1 MSEPR
6 FVHLRVHSD
15 YSMIDGLAKTAPLVK
30 KAAALGMPALA
41 ITDFTNLCGLV
52 KFYGAGH
59 GAGIKPIVGA
69 DFNVQCD
76 LLGDELTH
84 LTVLAANN
92 TGYQNL
98 TLLISKAYQ
107 RGYGAAGPIIDRDWL
122 IELNEGLILLSGGRM
137 GDVGRSLL
145 RGNSALVDECV
156 AFYEEHFPDRYFLEL
171 IRTGRP
177 DEESYLHAAVELAE
191 ARGLPVVATND
202 VRFIDSSDF
211 DAHEIRV
218 AIHDGFTLDD
228 PKRPRNYS
236 PQQYMRSEEEM
247 CELFAD
253 IPEALANTVEIAK
266 RCNVTVRLGEYFLPQ
281 FPTGDMSLSL
291 IHILR
296 SYYLDRGYARFNID
310 STQVSLTPDK
320 KGIYVTVNITEGDQ
334 YKLSGVEVSGN
345 LAGHSAEIEQ
355 LTKIEPG
362 ELYNGT
368 KVTKMEDDIKKLL
381 GRYGYAYPRVQSMPE
396 INDAD
401 KTVKLRVNVDAG
413 NRFYV
418 RKIRFEGND
427 TSKDAVLRREM
438 RQMEGAWLGSDLVDQ
453 GKERLNRL
461 GFFETVDTDTQ
472 RVPGSPDQVDVVYKV
487 KERNTGSFNFGIG
500 YGTESGVSFQAGV
513 QQDNWLGTGYAVGI
527 NGTKNDY
534 QTYAELSVTNPYFT
548 VDGVSLGGRLF
559 YNDFQA
565 DDADLSDYTNKS
577 YGTDVT
583 LGFPINE
590 YNSLRA
596 GLGYVHNSLSNMQ
609 PQVAMWR
616 YLYSMGEH
624 PSTSDQDNSFKTD
637 DFTFN
642 YGWTYNKLDRG
653 YFPTDGSRVNL
664 TGKVTIPGSD
674 NEYYKVTLDTATYVP
689 IDDDHKWVVLGRT
702 RWGYGDGLGGKEMPF
717 YENFYAGGSSTVR
730 GFQSNTIGPKAVYFP
745 HQASNYDP
753 DYDYECATQ
762 DGAKD
767 LCKSDDAVGGNAMAV
782 ASLEFITP
790 TPFISDKYANSV
802 RTSFFWDMGTVW
814 DTNWDSSQYSGYPD
828 YSDPSN
834 IRMSAGI
841 ALQWM
846 SPLGPLVFSYAQ
858 PFKKYDGDK
867 AEQFQFNIGKTW

>member
-1 MSEPR
+1 MAMKKLLIALLLFSSATVYGAEG
-6 FVHLRVHSD
+6 FVVKDIHFEGLQRVAV
-15 YSMIDGLAKTAPLVK
+15 G
-30 KAAALGMPALA
+30 AALLSMPVRTGDTVNDEDISNTIRALFA
-41 ITDFTNLCGLV
+41 TGNFEDVRVLRDGNTLLVQVKERPTIASITFSGNKSVKDDMLKQNLEASGVRVGESLDRTTLSDIEKGLEDFYYSVGKYSASVKAVVTPLPRNRVDLKLV
-52 KFYGAGH
+52 FQEGVSAK
-59 GAGIKPIVGA
+59 IQQINIVGNHA
-69 DFNVQCD
+69 FST
-76 LLGDELTH
+76 EE
-84 LTVLAANN
+84 
-92 TGYQNL
+92 
-98 TLLISKAYQ
+98 LISHFQLRDEVPWWNVVGDRKYQ
-107 RGYGAAGPIIDRDWL
+107 KQKLAGD
-122 IELNEGLILLSGGRM
+122 
-137 GDVGRSLL
+137 
-145 RGNSALVDECV
+145 
-156 AFYEEHFPDRYFLEL
+156 LE
-171 IRTGRP
+171 T
-177 DEESYLHAAVELAE
+177 
-191 ARGLPVVATND
+191 
-202 VRFIDSSDF
+202 
-211 DAHEIRV
+211 
-218 AIHDGFTLDD
+218 
-228 PKRPRNYS
+228 
-236 PQQYMRSEEEM
+236 
-247 CELFAD
+247 
-253 IPEALANTVEIAK
+253 
-266 RCNVTVRLGEYFLPQ
+266 
-281 FPTGDMSLSL
+281 
-291 IHILR
+291 LR

-320 KGIYVTVNITEGDQ
+320 KGIYITVNITEGDQ
-334 YKLSGVEVSGN
+334 YKLSGVQVSGN
-345 LAGHSAEIEQ
+345 LAGHSAEIEN

-381 GRYGYAYPRVQSMPE
+381 GRYGYAYPRVQSQPE

-427 TSKDAVLRREM
+427 TSKDSVLRREM

-513 QQDNWLGTGYAVGI
+513 QQDNWLGTGYSVGI

-534 QTYAELSVTNPYFT
+534 QTYSELSVTNPYFT
-548 VDGVSLGGRLF
+548 VDGVSLGGRIF

-590 YNSLRA
+590 YNTLRA
-596 GLGYVHNSLSNMQ
+596 GLGYVHNKLSNMQ
-609 PQVAMWR
+609 PQIAMDR
-616 YLYSMGEH
+616 YLESMGQ
-624 PSTSDQDNSFKTD
+624 SADTSSFAAD

-674 NEYYKVTLDTATYVP
+674 NEYYKVSLDTATYVP
-689 IDDDHKWVVLGRT
+689 IDNDHKWVVLGRT

-730 GFQSNTIGPKAVYFP
+730 GFQSNTIGPKAVYKNGA
-745 HQASNYDP
+745 HTSWDDND
-753 DYDYECATQ
+753 DYEDCTQ
-762 DGAKD
+762 ESG
-767 LCKSDDAVGGNAMAV
+767 CKSDDAVGGNAMAV

-790 TPFISDKYANSV
+790 TPFISEKYANSV

-814 DTNWDSSQYSGYPD
+814 DTNWDPSSAPSDVPD
-828 YSDPSN
+828 YSDPGN

>member
-1 MSEPR
+1 MAMKKLLIASLLFSSATVYGAEG
-6 FVHLRVHSD
+6 FVVKDIHFEGLQRVAV
-15 YSMIDGLAKTAPLVK
+15 G
-30 KAAALGMPALA
+30 AALLSMPVRTGDTVNDEDISNTIRALFA
-41 ITDFTNLCGLV
+41 TGNFEDVRVLRDGNTLLVQVKERPTIASITFSGNKSVKDDMLKQNLEASGVRVGESLDRTTLSDIEKGLEDFYYSVGKYSASVKAVVTPLPRNRVDLKLV
-52 KFYGAGH
+52 FQEGVSAK
-59 GAGIKPIVGA
+59 IQQINIVGNHA
-69 DFNVQCD
+69 FST
-76 LLGDELTH
+76 EE
-84 LTVLAANN
+84 
-92 TGYQNL
+92 
-98 TLLISKAYQ
+98 LISHFQLRDEVPWWNVVGDRKYQ
-107 RGYGAAGPIIDRDWL
+107 KQKLAGD
-122 IELNEGLILLSGGRM
+122 
-137 GDVGRSLL
+137 
-145 RGNSALVDECV
+145 
-156 AFYEEHFPDRYFLEL
+156 LE
-171 IRTGRP
+171 T
-177 DEESYLHAAVELAE
+177 
-191 ARGLPVVATND
+191 
-202 VRFIDSSDF
+202 
-211 DAHEIRV
+211 
-218 AIHDGFTLDD
+218 
-228 PKRPRNYS
+228 
-236 PQQYMRSEEEM
+236 
-247 CELFAD
+247 
-253 IPEALANTVEIAK
+253 
-266 RCNVTVRLGEYFLPQ
+266 
-281 FPTGDMSLSL
+281 
-291 IHILR
+291 LR

-320 KGIYVTVNITEGDQ
+320 KGIYITVNITEGDQ
-334 YKLSGVEVSGN
+334 YKLSGVQVSGN
-345 LAGHSAEIEQ
+345 LAGHSAEIEK

-381 GRYGYAYPRVQSMPE
+381 GRYGYAYPRVQSQPE

-427 TSKDAVLRREM
+427 TSKDSVLRREM

-513 QQDNWLGTGYAVGI
+513 QQDNWLGTGYSVGI

-534 QTYAELSVTNPYFT
+534 QTYSELSVTNPYFT
-548 VDGVSLGGRLF
+548 VDGVSLGGRIF
-559 YNDFQA
+559 YNDFEA

-590 YNSLRA
+590 YNTLRA
-596 GLGYVHNSLSNMQ
+596 GLGYVHNKLSNMQ
-609 PQVAMWR
+609 PQIAMDR
-616 YLYSMGEH
+616 YLESMGD
-624 PSTSDQDNSFKTD
+624 PDASDFAAD

-674 NEYYKVTLDTATYVP
+674 NEYYKVSLDTATYVP
-689 IDDDHKWVVLGRT
+689 IDNDHKWVVLGRT

-730 GFQSNTIGPKAVYFP
+730 GFQSNTIGPKAVYKNG
-745 HQASNYDP
+745 ARTSGGDND
-753 DYDYECATQ
+753 DYEDCTQ
-762 DGAKD
+762 ESS
-767 LCKSDDAVGGNAMAV
+767 CKSDDAVGGNAMAV

-790 TPFISDKYANSV
+790 TPFISEKYANSV

-814 DTNWDSSQYSGYPD
+814 DTNWDPSSAPSDVPD
-828 YSDPSN
+828 YSDPGN

>member
-1 MSEPR
+1 MAMKKLLIASLLFSSATVYGAEG
-6 FVHLRVHSD
+6 FVVKDIHFEGLQRVAV
-15 YSMIDGLAKTAPLVK
+15 G
-30 KAAALGMPALA
+30 AALLSMPVRTGDTVNDEDISNTIRALFA
-41 ITDFTNLCGLV
+41 TGNFEDVRVLRDGDTLLVQVKERPTIASITFSGNKSVKDDMLKQNLEASGVRVGESLDRTTLADIEKGLEDFYYSVGKYSASVKAVVTPLPRNRVDLKLV
-52 KFYGAGH
+52 FQEGVSAK
-59 GAGIKPIVGA
+59 IQQINIVGNHA
-69 DFNVQCD
+69 FTT
-76 LLGDELTH
+76 DELISH
-84 LTVLAANN
+84 FQLRDEVPWWNVVGDRKYQKQKLA
-92 TGYQNL
+92 
-98 TLLISKAYQ
+98 
-107 RGYGAAGPIIDRDWL
+107 
-122 IELNEGLILLSGGRM
+122 
-137 GDVGRSLL
+137 GD
-145 RGNSALVDECV
+145 
-156 AFYEEHFPDRYFLEL
+156 LE
-171 IRTGRP
+171 T
-177 DEESYLHAAVELAE
+177 
-191 ARGLPVVATND
+191 
-202 VRFIDSSDF
+202 
-211 DAHEIRV
+211 
-218 AIHDGFTLDD
+218 
-228 PKRPRNYS
+228 
-236 PQQYMRSEEEM
+236 
-247 CELFAD
+247 
-253 IPEALANTVEIAK
+253 
-266 RCNVTVRLGEYFLPQ
+266 
-281 FPTGDMSLSL
+281 
-291 IHILR
+291 LR

-320 KGIYVTVNITEGDQ
+320 KGIYITVNITEGEQ
-334 YKLSGVEVSGN
+334 YKLSGVQVSGN
-345 LAGHSAEIEQ
+345 LAGHSAEIET

-381 GRYGYAYPRVQSMPE
+381 GRYGYAYPRVQSQPE

-427 TSKDAVLRREM
+427 TSKDSVLRREM

-461 GFFETVDTDTQ
+461 GYFETVDTDTQ
-472 RVPGSPDQVDVVYKV
+472 RVPGRPDQVDVVYKV
-487 KERNTGSFNFGIG
+487 KERNTGSFNFGVG

-513 QQDNWLGTGYAVGI
+513 QQDNWLGTGYSVGI

-534 QTYAELSVTNPYFT
+534 QTYTELSVTNPYFT
-548 VDGVSLGGRLF
+548 VDGVSLGGRVF
-559 YNDFQA
+559 YNDFEA

-583 LGFPINE
+583 LGFPVNE
-590 YNSLRA
+590 YNTLRA
-596 GLGYVHNSLSNMQ
+596 GLGYVHNKLSNMQ
-609 PQVAMWR
+609 PQVAMDR
-616 YLYSMGEH
+616 YLESMGE
-624 PSTSDQDNSFKTD
+624 TNTNSFAAD

-653 YFPTDGSRVNL
+653 YFPTEGTRVNL
-664 TGKVTIPGSD
+664 NGKVTIPGSD
-674 NEYYKVTLDTATYVP
+674 NEYYKATLDTATYVP

-702 RWGYGDGLGGKEMPF
+702 KVGYGDGIGSKELPF

-730 GFQSNTIGPKAVYFP
+730 GFQSNTIGPKAVYKP
-745 HQASNYDP
+745 GAYAGDTDS
-753 DYDYECATQ
+753 YEECTNK
-762 DGAKD
+762 DGSY
-767 LCKSDDAVGGNAMAV
+767 CKSDDAVGGNAMAV

-814 DTNWDSSQYSGYPD
+814 DTNWQDSDQTRAIGVPD
-828 YSDPSN
+828 YGDPSN

>member
-1 MSEPR
+1 MAMKKLLIASLLFSSATVYGAEG
-6 FVHLRVHSD
+6 FVVKDIHFEGLQRVAV
-15 YSMIDGLAKTAPLVK
+15 G
-30 KAAALGMPALA
+30 AALLSMPVRTGDTVNDEDISNTIRALFA
-41 ITDFTNLCGLV
+41 TGNFEDVRVLRDGNTLLVQVKERPTIASITFSGNKSVKDDMLKQNLEASGVRVGESLDRTTLSDIEKGLEDFYYSVGKYSASVKAVVTPLPRNRVDLKLV
-52 KFYGAGH
+52 FQEGVSAK
-59 GAGIKPIVGA
+59 IQQINIVGNHA
-69 DFNVQCD
+69 FST
-76 LLGDELTH
+76 EE
-84 LTVLAANN
+84 
-92 TGYQNL
+92 
-98 TLLISKAYQ
+98 LISHFQLRDEVPWWNVVGDRKYQ
-107 RGYGAAGPIIDRDWL
+107 KQKLAGD
-122 IELNEGLILLSGGRM
+122 
-137 GDVGRSLL
+137 
-145 RGNSALVDECV
+145 
-156 AFYEEHFPDRYFLEL
+156 LE
-171 IRTGRP
+171 T
-177 DEESYLHAAVELAE
+177 
-191 ARGLPVVATND
+191 
-202 VRFIDSSDF
+202 
-211 DAHEIRV
+211 
-218 AIHDGFTLDD
+218 
-228 PKRPRNYS
+228 
-236 PQQYMRSEEEM
+236 
-247 CELFAD
+247 
-253 IPEALANTVEIAK
+253 
-266 RCNVTVRLGEYFLPQ
+266 
-281 FPTGDMSLSL
+281 
-291 IHILR
+291 LR

-320 KGIYVTVNITEGDQ
+320 KGICITVNITEGDQ
-334 YKLSGVEVSGN
+334 YKLSGVQVSGN
-345 LAGHSAEIEQ
+345 LAGHSAEIEN

-381 GRYGYAYPRVQSMPE
+381 GRYGYAYPRVQSQPE

-427 TSKDAVLRREM
+427 TSKDSVLRREM

-513 QQDNWLGTGYAVGI
+513 QQDNWLGTGYSVGI

-534 QTYAELSVTNPYFT
+534 QTYSELSVTNPYFT
-548 VDGVSLGGRLF
+548 VDGVSLGGRIF

-590 YNSLRA
+590 YNTLRA
-596 GLGYVHNSLSNMQ
+596 GLGYVHNKLSNMQ
-609 PQVAMWR
+609 PQIAMDR
-616 YLYSMGEH
+616 YLESMGQ
-624 PSTSDQDNSFKTD
+624 SADTSSFAAD

-674 NEYYKVTLDTATYVP
+674 NEYYKVSLDTATYVP
-689 IDDDHKWVVLGRT
+689 IDNDHKWVVLGRT

-730 GFQSNTIGPKAVYFP
+730 GFQSNTIGPKAVYKNGA
-745 HQASNYDP
+745 HTSWDDND
-753 DYDYECATQ
+753 DYEDCTQ
-762 DGAKD
+762 ESG
-767 LCKSDDAVGGNAMAV
+767 CKSDDAVGGNAMAV

-790 TPFISDKYANSV
+790 TPFISEKYANSV

-814 DTNWDSSQYSGYPD
+814 DTNWDPSSAPSDVPD
-828 YSDPSN
+828 YSDPGN

>member
-1 MSEPR
+1 MAMKKLLIASLLFSSATVYGAEG
-6 FVHLRVHSD
+6 FVVKDIHFEGLQRVAV
-15 YSMIDGLAKTAPLVK
+15 G
-30 KAAALGMPALA
+30 AALLSMPVRTGDTVNDEDISNTIRALFA
-41 ITDFTNLCGLV
+41 TGNFEDVRVLRDGNTLLVQVKERPTIASITFSGNKSVKDDMLKQNLEASGVRVGESLDRTTLSDIEKGLEDFYYSVGKYSASVKAVVTPLPRNRVDLKLV
-52 KFYGAGH
+52 FQEGVSAK
-59 GAGIKPIVGA
+59 IQQINIVGNHA
-69 DFNVQCD
+69 FST
-76 LLGDELTH
+76 EE
-84 LTVLAANN
+84 
-92 TGYQNL
+92 
-98 TLLISKAYQ
+98 LISHFQLRDEVPWWNVVGDRKYQ
-107 RGYGAAGPIIDRDWL
+107 KQKLAGD
-122 IELNEGLILLSGGRM
+122 
-137 GDVGRSLL
+137 
-145 RGNSALVDECV
+145 
-156 AFYEEHFPDRYFLEL
+156 LE
-171 IRTGRP
+171 T
-177 DEESYLHAAVELAE
+177 
-191 ARGLPVVATND
+191 
-202 VRFIDSSDF
+202 
-211 DAHEIRV
+211 
-218 AIHDGFTLDD
+218 
-228 PKRPRNYS
+228 
-236 PQQYMRSEEEM
+236 
-247 CELFAD
+247 
-253 IPEALANTVEIAK
+253 
-266 RCNVTVRLGEYFLPQ
+266 
-281 FPTGDMSLSL
+281 
-291 IHILR
+291 LR

-320 KGIYVTVNITEGDQ
+320 KGIYITVNITEGDQ
-334 YKLSGVEVSGN
+334 YKLSGVQVSGN
-345 LAGHSAEIEQ
+345 LAGHSAEIES

-381 GRYGYAYPRVQSMPE
+381 GRYGYAYPRVQSQPE

-427 TSKDAVLRREM
+427 TSKDSVLRREM

-461 GFFETVDTDTQ
+461 GYFETVDTDTQ
-472 RVPGSPDQVDVVYKV
+472 RVPGRPDQVDVVYKV

-513 QQDNWLGTGYAVGI
+513 QQDNWLGTGYSVGI

-534 QTYAELSVTNPYFT
+534 QTYSELSVTNPYFT
-548 VDGVSLGGRLF
+548 VDGVSLGGRIF
-559 YNDFQA
+559 YNDFEA

-590 YNSLRA
+590 YNTLRA
-596 GLGYVHNSLSNMQ
+596 GLGYVHNKLSNMQ
-609 PQVAMWR
+609 PQIAMDR
-616 YLYSMGEH
+616 YLESMGD
-624 PSTSDQDNSFKTD
+624 PDASDFAAD

-674 NEYYKVTLDTATYVP
+674 NEYYKVSLDTATYVP
-689 IDDDHKWVVLGRT
+689 IDNDHKWVVLGRT

-717 YENFYAGGSSTVR
+717 YENFYAGGSSTMR
-730 GFQSNTIGPKAVYFP
+730 GFQSNTIGPKAVYKNGA
-745 HQASNYDP
+745 HTSWDDND
-753 DYDYECATQ
+753 DYEDCTQ
-762 DGAKD
+762 ESG
-767 LCKSDDAVGGNAMAV
+767 CKSDDAVGGNAMAV

-790 TPFISDKYANSV
+790 TPFISEKYANSV

-814 DTNWDSSQYSGYPD
+814 DTNWDPSSAPSDVPD
-828 YSDPSN
+828 YSDPGN

>member
-1 MSEPR
+1 MAMKKLLIASLLFSSATVYGAEG
-6 FVHLRVHSD
+6 FVVKDIHFEGLQRVAV
-15 YSMIDGLAKTAPLVK
+15 G
-30 KAAALGMPALA
+30 AALLSMPVRTGDTVNDEDISNTIRALFA
-41 ITDFTNLCGLV
+41 TGNFEDVRVLRDGNTLLVQVKERPTIASITFSGNKSVKDDMLKQNLEASGVRVGESLDRTTLSDIEKGLEDFYYSVGKYSASVKAVVTPLPRNRVDLKLV
-52 KFYGAGH
+52 FQEGVSAK
-59 GAGIKPIVGA
+59 IQQINIVGNHA
-69 DFNVQCD
+69 FST
-76 LLGDELTH
+76 EE
-84 LTVLAANN
+84 
-92 TGYQNL
+92 
-98 TLLISKAYQ
+98 LISHFQLRDEVPWWNVVGDRKYQ
-107 RGYGAAGPIIDRDWL
+107 KQKLAGD
-122 IELNEGLILLSGGRM
+122 
-137 GDVGRSLL
+137 
-145 RGNSALVDECV
+145 
-156 AFYEEHFPDRYFLEL
+156 LE
-171 IRTGRP
+171 T
-177 DEESYLHAAVELAE
+177 
-191 ARGLPVVATND
+191 
-202 VRFIDSSDF
+202 
-211 DAHEIRV
+211 
-218 AIHDGFTLDD
+218 
-228 PKRPRNYS
+228 
-236 PQQYMRSEEEM
+236 
-247 CELFAD
+247 
-253 IPEALANTVEIAK
+253 
-266 RCNVTVRLGEYFLPQ
+266 
-281 FPTGDMSLSL
+281 
-291 IHILR
+291 LR

-320 KGIYVTVNITEGDQ
+320 KGIYITVNITEGDQ
-334 YKLSGVEVSGN
+334 YKLSGVQVSGN
-345 LAGHSAEIEQ
+345 LAGHSAEIEK
-355 LTKIEPG
+355 LTKIEPC

-381 GRYGYAYPRVQSMPE
+381 GRYGYAYPRVQSQPE

-427 TSKDAVLRREM
+427 TSKDSVLRREM

-513 QQDNWLGTGYAVGI
+513 QQDNWLGTGYSVGI

-534 QTYAELSVTNPYFT
+534 QTYSELSVTNPYFT
-548 VDGVSLGGRLF
+548 VDGVSLGGRIF

-590 YNSLRA
+590 YNTLRA
-596 GLGYVHNSLSNMQ
+596 GLGYVHNKLSNMQ
-609 PQVAMWR
+609 PQIAMDR
-616 YLYSMGEH
+616 YLESMGQ
-624 PSTSDQDNSFKTD
+624 SADTSSFAAD

-674 NEYYKVTLDTATYVP
+674 NEYYKVSLDTATYVP
-689 IDDDHKWVVLGRT
+689 IDNDHKWVVLGRT

-730 GFQSNTIGPKAVYFP
+730 GFQSNTIGPKAVYGYGA
-745 HQASNYDP
+745 HTDP
-753 DYDYECATQ
+753 NDNNDDYEACTQ
-762 DGAKD
+762 SSG
-767 LCKSDDAVGGNAMAV
+767 CKSDDAVGGNAMAV

-790 TPFISDKYANSV
+790 TPFISEKYANSV

-814 DTNWDSSQYSGYPD
+814 DTNWDPSSAPSDVPD
-828 YSDPSN
+828 YSDPGN

>member
-1 MSEPR
+1 MAMKKLLIASLLFSSATVYGAEG
-6 FVHLRVHSD
+6 FVVKDIHFEGLQRVAV
-15 YSMIDGLAKTAPLVK
+15 G
-30 KAAALGMPALA
+30 AALLSMPVRTGDTVNDEDISNTIRALFA
-41 ITDFTNLCGLV
+41 TGNFEDVRVLRDGNTLLVQVKERPTIASITFSGNKSVKDDMLKQNLEASGVRVGESLDRTTLSDIEKGLEDFYYSVGKYSASVKAVVTPLPRNRVDLKLV
-52 KFYGAGH
+52 FQEGVSAK
-59 GAGIKPIVGA
+59 IQQINIVGNHA
-69 DFNVQCD
+69 FST
-76 LLGDELTH
+76 EE
-84 LTVLAANN
+84 
-92 TGYQNL
+92 
-98 TLLISKAYQ
+98 LISHFQLRDEVPWWNVVGDRKYQ
-107 RGYGAAGPIIDRDWL
+107 KQKLAGD
-122 IELNEGLILLSGGRM
+122 
-137 GDVGRSLL
+137 
-145 RGNSALVDECV
+145 
-156 AFYEEHFPDRYFLEL
+156 LE
-171 IRTGRP
+171 T
-177 DEESYLHAAVELAE
+177 
-191 ARGLPVVATND
+191 
-202 VRFIDSSDF
+202 
-211 DAHEIRV
+211 
-218 AIHDGFTLDD
+218 
-228 PKRPRNYS
+228 
-236 PQQYMRSEEEM
+236 
-247 CELFAD
+247 
-253 IPEALANTVEIAK
+253 
-266 RCNVTVRLGEYFLPQ
+266 
-281 FPTGDMSLSL
+281 
-291 IHILR
+291 LR

-320 KGIYVTVNITEGDQ
+320 KGIYITVNITEGDQ
-334 YKLSGVEVSGN
+334 YKLSGVQVSGN
-345 LAGHSAEIEQ
+345 LAGHSAEIES

-381 GRYGYAYPRVQSMPE
+381 GRYGYAYPRVQSQPE

-427 TSKDAVLRREM
+427 TSKDSVLRREM

-461 GFFETVDTDTQ
+461 GYFETVDTDTQ
-472 RVPGSPDQVDVVYKV
+472 RVPGRPDQVDVVYKV
-487 KERNTGSFNFGIG
+487 IERNTGSFNFGIG

-513 QQDNWLGTGYAVGI
+513 QQDNWLGTGYSVGI

-534 QTYAELSVTNPYFT
+534 QTYSELSVTNPYFT
-548 VDGVSLGGRLF
+548 VDGVSLGGRIF
-559 YNDFQA
+559 YNDFEA

-590 YNSLRA
+590 YNTLRA
-596 GLGYVHNSLSNMQ
+596 GLGYVHNKLSNMQ
-609 PQVAMWR
+609 PQIAMDR
-616 YLYSMGEH
+616 YLESMGD
-624 PSTSDQDNSFKTD
+624 PDASDFAAD

-674 NEYYKVTLDTATYVP
+674 NEYYKVSLDTATYVP
-689 IDDDHKWVVLGRT
+689 IDNDHKWVVLGRT

-730 GFQSNTIGPKAVYFP
+730 GFQSNTIGPKAVYKNGA
-745 HQASNYDP
+745 HTSWDDND
-753 DYDYECATQ
+753 DYEDCTQ
-762 DGAKD
+762 ESG
-767 LCKSDDAVGGNAMAV
+767 CKSDDAVGGNAMAV

-790 TPFISDKYANSV
+790 TPFISEKYANSV

-814 DTNWDSSQYSGYPD
+814 DTNWDPSSAPSDVPD
-828 YSDPSN
+828 YSDPGN

>member
-1 MSEPR
+1 MAMKKLLIASLLFSSATVYGAEG
-6 FVHLRVHSD
+6 FVVKDIHFEGLQRVAV
-15 YSMIDGLAKTAPLVK
+15 G
-30 KAAALGMPALA
+30 AALLSMPVRTGDTVNDEDISNTIRALFA
-41 ITDFTNLCGLV
+41 TGNFEDVRVLRDGNTLLVQVKERPTIASITFSGNKSVKDDMLKQNLEASGVRVGESLDRTTLSDIEKGLEDFYYSVGKYSASVKAVVTPLPRNRVDLKLV
-52 KFYGAGH
+52 FQEGVSAK
-59 GAGIKPIVGA
+59 IQQINIVGNHA
-69 DFNVQCD
+69 FST
-76 LLGDELTH
+76 EE
-84 LTVLAANN
+84 
-92 TGYQNL
+92 
-98 TLLISKAYQ
+98 LISHFQLRDEVPWWNVVGDRKYQ
-107 RGYGAAGPIIDRDWL
+107 KQKLAGD
-122 IELNEGLILLSGGRM
+122 
-137 GDVGRSLL
+137 
-145 RGNSALVDECV
+145 
-156 AFYEEHFPDRYFLEL
+156 LE
-171 IRTGRP
+171 T
-177 DEESYLHAAVELAE
+177 
-191 ARGLPVVATND
+191 
-202 VRFIDSSDF
+202 
-211 DAHEIRV
+211 
-218 AIHDGFTLDD
+218 
-228 PKRPRNYS
+228 
-236 PQQYMRSEEEM
+236 
-247 CELFAD
+247 
-253 IPEALANTVEIAK
+253 
-266 RCNVTVRLGEYFLPQ
+266 
-281 FPTGDMSLSL
+281 
-291 IHILR
+291 LR

-320 KGIYVTVNITEGDQ
+320 KGIYITVNITEGDQ
-334 YKLSGVEVSGN
+334 YKLSGVQVSGN
-345 LAGHSAEIEQ
+345 LAGHSAEIEN

-381 GRYGYAYPRVQSMPE
+381 GRYGYAYPRVQSQPE

-427 TSKDAVLRREM
+427 TSKDSVLRREM

-513 QQDNWLGTGYAVGI
+513 QQDNWLGTGYSVGI

-534 QTYAELSVTNPYFT
+534 QTYSELSVTNPYFT
-548 VDGVSLGGRLF
+548 VDGVSLGGRIF

-590 YNSLRA
+590 YNTLRA
-596 GLGYVHNSLSNMQ
+596 GLGYVHNKLSNMQ
-609 PQVAMWR
+609 PQIAMDR
-616 YLYSMGEH
+616 YLESMGQ
-624 PSTSDQDNSFKTD
+624 SADTSSFAAD

-674 NEYYKVTLDTATYVP
+674 NEYYKVSLDTATYVP
-689 IDDDHKWVVLGRT
+689 IDNDHKWVVLGRT

-730 GFQSNTIGPKAVYFP
+730 GFQSNTIGPKAVYGYGA
-745 HQASNYDP
+745 HTDP
-753 DYDYECATQ
+753 NDNNVDYEACTQ
-762 DGAKD
+762 SSG
-767 LCKSDDAVGGNAMAV
+767 CKSDDAVGGNAMAV

-814 DTNWDSSQYSGYPD
+814 DTNWDPSSAPSDVPD
-828 YSDPSN
+828 YSDPGN

>member
-1 MSEPR
+1 MAMKKLLIASLLFSSATVYGAEG
-6 FVHLRVHSD
+6 FVVKDIHFEGLQRVAV
-15 YSMIDGLAKTAPLVK
+15 G
-30 KAAALGMPALA
+30 AALLSMPVRTGDTVNDEDISNTIRALFA
-41 ITDFTNLCGLV
+41 TGNFEDVRVLRDGNTLLVQVKERPTIASITFSGNKSVKDDMLKQNLEASGVRVGESLDRTTLSDIEKGLEDFYYSVGKYSASVKAVVTPLPRNRVDLKLV
-52 KFYGAGH
+52 FQEGVSAK
-59 GAGIKPIVGA
+59 IQQINIVGNHA
-69 DFNVQCD
+69 FST
-76 LLGDELTH
+76 EE
-84 LTVLAANN
+84 
-92 TGYQNL
+92 
-98 TLLISKAYQ
+98 LISHFQLRDEVPWWNVVGDRKYQ
-107 RGYGAAGPIIDRDWL
+107 KQKLAGD
-122 IELNEGLILLSGGRM
+122 
-137 GDVGRSLL
+137 
-145 RGNSALVDECV
+145 
-156 AFYEEHFPDRYFLEL
+156 LE
-171 IRTGRP
+171 T
-177 DEESYLHAAVELAE
+177 
-191 ARGLPVVATND
+191 
-202 VRFIDSSDF
+202 
-211 DAHEIRV
+211 
-218 AIHDGFTLDD
+218 
-228 PKRPRNYS
+228 
-236 PQQYMRSEEEM
+236 
-247 CELFAD
+247 
-253 IPEALANTVEIAK
+253 
-266 RCNVTVRLGEYFLPQ
+266 
-281 FPTGDMSLSL
+281 
-291 IHILR
+291 LR

-320 KGIYVTVNITEGDQ
+320 KGIYITVNITEGDQ
-334 YKLSGVEVSGN
+334 YKLSGVQVSGN
-345 LAGHSAEIEQ
+345 LAGHSAEIES

-381 GRYGYAYPRVQSMPE
+381 GRYGYAYPRVQSQPE

-427 TSKDAVLRREM
+427 TSKDSVLRREM

-461 GFFETVDTDTQ
+461 GYFETVDTDTQ
-472 RVPGSPDQVDVVYKV
+472 RVPGRPDQVDVVYKV

-513 QQDNWLGTGYAVGI
+513 QQDNWLGTGYSVGI

-534 QTYAELSVTNPYFT
+534 QTYSELSVTNPYFT
-548 VDGVSLGGRLF
+548 VDGVSLGGSIF
-559 YNDFQA
+559 YNDFEA

-590 YNSLRA
+590 YNTLRA
-596 GLGYVHNSLSNMQ
+596 GLGYVHNKLSNMQ
-609 PQVAMWR
+609 PQIAMDR
-616 YLYSMGEH
+616 YLESMGD
-624 PSTSDQDNSFKTD
+624 PDASDFAAD

-674 NEYYKVTLDTATYVP
+674 NEYYKVSLDTATYVP
-689 IDDDHKWVVLGRT
+689 IDNDHKWVVLGRT

-730 GFQSNTIGPKAVYFP
+730 GFQSNTIGPKAVYKNGA
-745 HQASNYDP
+745 HTSWDDND
-753 DYDYECATQ
+753 DYEDCTQ
-762 DGAKD
+762 ESG
-767 LCKSDDAVGGNAMAV
+767 CKSDDAVGGNAMAV

-790 TPFISDKYANSV
+790 TPFISEKYANSV

-814 DTNWDSSQYSGYPD
+814 DTNWDPSSAPSDVPD
-828 YSDPSN
+828 YSDPGN

>member
-1 MSEPR
+1 MAMKKLLIASLLFSSATVYGAEG
-6 FVHLRVHSD
+6 FVVKDIHFEGLQRVAV
-15 YSMIDGLAKTAPLVK
+15 G
-30 KAAALGMPALA
+30 AALLSMPVRTGDTVNDEDISNTIRALFA
-41 ITDFTNLCGLV
+41 TGNFEDVRVLRDGDTLLVQVKERPTIASITFSGNKSVKDDMLKQNLEASGVRVGESLDRTTIADIEKGLEDFYYSVGKYSASVKAVVTPLPRNRVDLKLV
-52 KFYGAGH
+52 FQEGVSAE
-59 GAGIKPIVGA
+59 IQQINIVGNHA
-69 DFNVQCD
+69 FTT
-76 LLGDELTH
+76 DELISH
-84 LTVLAANN
+84 FQLRDEVPWWNVVGDRKYQKQKLA
-92 TGYQNL
+92 
-98 TLLISKAYQ
+98 
-107 RGYGAAGPIIDRDWL
+107 
-122 IELNEGLILLSGGRM
+122 
-137 GDVGRSLL
+137 GD
-145 RGNSALVDECV
+145 
-156 AFYEEHFPDRYFLEL
+156 LE
-171 IRTGRP
+171 T
-177 DEESYLHAAVELAE
+177 
-191 ARGLPVVATND
+191 
-202 VRFIDSSDF
+202 
-211 DAHEIRV
+211 
-218 AIHDGFTLDD
+218 
-228 PKRPRNYS
+228 
-236 PQQYMRSEEEM
+236 
-247 CELFAD
+247 
-253 IPEALANTVEIAK
+253 
-266 RCNVTVRLGEYFLPQ
+266 
-281 FPTGDMSLSL
+281 
-291 IHILR
+291 LR

-320 KGIYVTVNITEGDQ
+320 KGIYVTVNITEGEQ

-534 QTYAELSVTNPYFT
+534 QTYAELSVTNPYYT
-548 VDGVSLGGRLF
+548 VDGVSLGGRIF

-609 PQVAMWR
+609 PQVAMER
-616 YLYSMGEH
+616 YLASVGAYGE
-624 PSTSDQDNSFKTD
+624 DSFDAD

-642 YGWTYNKLDRG
+642 YGWTYNRLDRG
-653 YFPTDGSRVNL
+653 YFPTEGTRVNL
-664 TGKVTIPGSD
+664 TGKVTVPGSD
-674 NEYYKVTLDTATYVP
+674 NEYYKVSLDTTSYIP

-702 RWGYGDGLGGKEMPF
+702 RWGYGDGIGSKEMPF

-730 GFQSNTIGPKAVYFP
+730 GFQSNTIGPKAVYGYGA
-745 HQASNYDP
+745 HTDP
-753 DYDYECATQ
+753 DYDNNDDYEECTNSN
-762 DGAKD
+762 G
-767 LCKSDDAVGGNAMAV
+767 CKSDDAVGGNAMAV

-790 TPFISDKYANSV
+790 TPFISEKYTNSV
-802 RTSFFWDMGTVW
+802 RTSFFLDMGTVW
-814 DTNWDSSQYSGYPD
+814 DTNWQDTASMREAGVPD

>member
-1 MSEPR
+1 MAMKKLLIASLLFSSATVYGAEG
-6 FVHLRVHSD
+6 FVVKDIHFEGLQRVAV
-15 YSMIDGLAKTAPLVK
+15 G
-30 KAAALGMPALA
+30 AALLSMPVRTGDTVNDEDISNTIRALFA
-41 ITDFTNLCGLV
+41 TGNFEDVRVLRDGNTLLVQVKERPTIASITFSGNKSVKDDMLKQNLEASGVRVGESLDRTTLSDIEKGLEDFYYSVGKYSASVKAVVTPLPRNRVDLKLV
-52 KFYGAGH
+52 FQEGVSAK
-59 GAGIKPIVGA
+59 IQQINIVGNHA
-69 DFNVQCD
+69 FST
-76 LLGDELTH
+76 EE
-84 LTVLAANN
+84 
-92 TGYQNL
+92 
-98 TLLISKAYQ
+98 LISHFQLRDEVPWWNVVGDRKYQ
-107 RGYGAAGPIIDRDWL
+107 KQKLAGD
-122 IELNEGLILLSGGRM
+122 
-137 GDVGRSLL
+137 
-145 RGNSALVDECV
+145 
-156 AFYEEHFPDRYFLEL
+156 LE
-171 IRTGRP
+171 T
-177 DEESYLHAAVELAE
+177 
-191 ARGLPVVATND
+191 
-202 VRFIDSSDF
+202 
-211 DAHEIRV
+211 
-218 AIHDGFTLDD
+218 
-228 PKRPRNYS
+228 
-236 PQQYMRSEEEM
+236 
-247 CELFAD
+247 
-253 IPEALANTVEIAK
+253 
-266 RCNVTVRLGEYFLPQ
+266 
-281 FPTGDMSLSL
+281 
-291 IHILR
+291 LR

-320 KGIYVTVNITEGDQ
+320 KGIYITVNITEGDQ
-334 YKLSGVEVSGN
+334 YKLSGVQVSGN
-345 LAGHSAEIEQ
+345 LAGHSAEIEK

-381 GRYGYAYPRVQSMPE
+381 GRYGYAYPRVQSQPE

-418 RKIRFEGND
+418 REIRFEGND
-427 TSKDAVLRREM
+427 TSKDSVLRREM

-513 QQDNWLGTGYAVGI
+513 QQDNWLGTGYSVGI

-534 QTYAELSVTNPYFT
+534 QTYSELSVTNPYFT
-548 VDGVSLGGRLF
+548 VDGVSLGGRIF

-590 YNSLRA
+590 YNTLRA
-596 GLGYVHNSLSNMQ
+596 GLGYVHNKLSNMQ
-609 PQVAMWR
+609 PQIAMDR
-616 YLYSMGEH
+616 YLESMGQ
-624 PSTSDQDNSFKTD
+624 SADTSSFAAD

-674 NEYYKVTLDTATYVP
+674 NEYYKVSLDTATYVP
-689 IDDDHKWVVLGRT
+689 IDNDHKWVVLGRT

-730 GFQSNTIGPKAVYFP
+730 GFQSNTIGPKAVYKNGA
-745 HQASNYDP
+745 HTSGDDND
-753 DYDYECATQ
+753 DYEDCTQ
-762 DGAKD
+762 ESG
-767 LCKSDDAVGGNAMAV
+767 CKSDDAVGGNAMAV

-814 DTNWDSSQYSGYPD
+814 DTNWDPSSAPSDVPD
-828 YSDPSN
+828 YSDPGN

>member
-1 MSEPR
+1 MAMKKLLIASLLFSSATVYGAEG
-6 FVHLRVHSD
+6 FVVKDIHFEGLQRVAV
-15 YSMIDGLAKTAPLVK
+15 G
-30 KAAALGMPALA
+30 AALLSMPVRTGDTVNDEDISNTIRALFA
-41 ITDFTNLCGLV
+41 TGNFEDVRVLRDGDTLLVQVKERPTIASITFSGNKSVKDDMLKQNLEASGVRVGESLDRTTIADIEKGLEDFYYSVGKYSASVKAVVTPLPRNRVDLKLV
-52 KFYGAGH
+52 FQEGVSAE
-59 GAGIKPIVGA
+59 IQQINIVGNHA
-69 DFNVQCD
+69 FTT
-76 LLGDELTH
+76 DELISH
-84 LTVLAANN
+84 FQLRDEVPWWNVVGDRKYQKQKLA
-92 TGYQNL
+92 
-98 TLLISKAYQ
+98 
-107 RGYGAAGPIIDRDWL
+107 
-122 IELNEGLILLSGGRM
+122 
-137 GDVGRSLL
+137 GD
-145 RGNSALVDECV
+145 
-156 AFYEEHFPDRYFLEL
+156 LE
-171 IRTGRP
+171 T
-177 DEESYLHAAVELAE
+177 
-191 ARGLPVVATND
+191 
-202 VRFIDSSDF
+202 
-211 DAHEIRV
+211 
-218 AIHDGFTLDD
+218 
-228 PKRPRNYS
+228 
-236 PQQYMRSEEEM
+236 
-247 CELFAD
+247 
-253 IPEALANTVEIAK
+253 
-266 RCNVTVRLGEYFLPQ
+266 
-281 FPTGDMSLSL
+281 
-291 IHILR
+291 LR

-609 PQVAMWR
+609 PQVAMDR
-616 YLYSMGEH
+616 YLESMGEYGK
-624 PSTSDQDNSFKTD
+624 DSFSAD
-637 DFTFN
+637 DFAFN

-674 NEYYKVTLDTATYVP
+674 NEYYKVSLDTATYVP

-702 RWGYGDGLGGKEMPF
+702 RWGYGDGIGSKEMPF

-730 GFQSNTIGPKAVYFP
+730 GFQSNTIGPKAVYGYGA
-745 HQASNYDP
+745 HNNP
-753 DYDYECATQ
+753 DDNNSDYEACTDAN
-762 DGAKD
+762 G
-767 LCKSDDAVGGNAMAV
+767 CKSDDAVGGNAMAV

-814 DTNWDSSQYSGYPD
+814 DTNWQDTESMRAAGVPD
-828 YSDPSN
+828 YSDPGN

>member
-1 MSEPR
+1 MAMKKLLIASLLFSSATVYGAEG
-6 FVHLRVHSD
+6 FVVKDIHFEGLQRVAV
-15 YSMIDGLAKTAPLVK
+15 G
-30 KAAALGMPALA
+30 AALLSMPVRTGDTVNDEDISNTIRALFA
-41 ITDFTNLCGLV
+41 TGNFEDVRVLRDGNTLLVQVKERPTIASITFSGNKSVKDDMLKQNLEASGVRVGESLDRTTLSDIEKGLEDFYYSVGKYSASVKAVVTPLPRNRVDLKLV
-52 KFYGAGH
+52 FQEGVSAK
-59 GAGIKPIVGA
+59 IQQINIVGNHA
-69 DFNVQCD
+69 FST
-76 LLGDELTH
+76 EE
-84 LTVLAANN
+84 
-92 TGYQNL
+92 
-98 TLLISKAYQ
+98 LISHFQLRDEVPWWNVVGDRKYQ
-107 RGYGAAGPIIDRDWL
+107 KQKLAGD
-122 IELNEGLILLSGGRM
+122 
-137 GDVGRSLL
+137 
-145 RGNSALVDECV
+145 
-156 AFYEEHFPDRYFLEL
+156 LE
-171 IRTGRP
+171 T
-177 DEESYLHAAVELAE
+177 
-191 ARGLPVVATND
+191 
-202 VRFIDSSDF
+202 
-211 DAHEIRV
+211 
-218 AIHDGFTLDD
+218 
-228 PKRPRNYS
+228 
-236 PQQYMRSEEEM
+236 
-247 CELFAD
+247 
-253 IPEALANTVEIAK
+253 
-266 RCNVTVRLGEYFLPQ
+266 
-281 FPTGDMSLSL
+281 
-291 IHILR
+291 LR

-320 KGIYVTVNITEGDQ
+320 KGIYITVNITEGDQ
-334 YKLSGVEVSGN
+334 YKLSGVQVSGN
-345 LAGHSAEIEQ
+345 LAGHSAEIEK

-381 GRYGYAYPRVQSMPE
+381 GRYGYAYPRVQSQPE

-427 TSKDAVLRREM
+427 TSKDSVLRREM

-513 QQDNWLGTGYAVGI
+513 QQDNWLGTGYSVGI

-534 QTYAELSVTNPYFT
+534 QTYSELSVTNPYFT
-548 VDGVSLGGRLF
+548 VDGVSLGGRIF
-559 YNDFQA
+559 YNDFEA

-590 YNSLRA
+590 YNTLRA
-596 GLGYVHNSLSNMQ
+596 GLGYVHNKLSNMQ
-609 PQVAMWR
+609 PQIAMDR
-616 YLYSMGEH
+616 YLESMGD
-624 PSTSDQDNSFKTD
+624 PDASDFAAD

-674 NEYYKVTLDTATYVP
+674 NEYYKVSLDTATYVP
-689 IDDDHKWVVLGRT
+689 IDNDHKWVVLGRT

-730 GFQSNTIGPKAVYFP
+730 GFQSNTIGPKAVYKNG
-745 HQASNYDP
+745 ARTSGGDND
-753 DYDYECATQ
+753 DYEDCTQ
-762 DGAKD
+762 ESG
-767 LCKSDDAVGGNAMAV
+767 CKSDDAVGGNAMAV

-790 TPFISDKYANSV
+790 TPFISEKYANSV

-814 DTNWDSSQYSGYPD
+814 DTNWDPSSASSDVPD
-828 YSDPSN
+828 YSDPGN

>member
-1 MSEPR
+1 MAMKKLLIASLLFSSATVYGAEG
-6 FVHLRVHSD
+6 FVVKDIHFEGLQRVAV
-15 YSMIDGLAKTAPLVK
+15 G
-30 KAAALGMPALA
+30 AALLSMPVRTGDTVNDEDISNTIRALFA
-41 ITDFTNLCGLV
+41 TGNFEDVRVLRDGDTLLVQVKERPTIASITFSGNKSVKDDMLKQNLEASGVRVGESLDRTTLADIEKGLEDFYYSVGKYSASVKAVVTPLPRNRVDLKLV
-52 KFYGAGH
+52 FQEGVSAK
-59 GAGIKPIVGA
+59 IQQINIVGNHA
-69 DFNVQCD
+69 FST
-76 LLGDELTH
+76 DELISH
-84 LTVLAANN
+84 FQLRDEVPWWNVVGDRKYQKQKLA
-92 TGYQNL
+92 
-98 TLLISKAYQ
+98 
-107 RGYGAAGPIIDRDWL
+107 
-122 IELNEGLILLSGGRM
+122 
-137 GDVGRSLL
+137 GD
-145 RGNSALVDECV
+145 
-156 AFYEEHFPDRYFLEL
+156 LE
-171 IRTGRP
+171 T
-177 DEESYLHAAVELAE
+177 
-191 ARGLPVVATND
+191 
-202 VRFIDSSDF
+202 
-211 DAHEIRV
+211 
-218 AIHDGFTLDD
+218 
-228 PKRPRNYS
+228 
-236 PQQYMRSEEEM
+236 
-247 CELFAD
+247 
-253 IPEALANTVEIAK
+253 
-266 RCNVTVRLGEYFLPQ
+266 
-281 FPTGDMSLSL
+281 
-291 IHILR
+291 LR

-320 KGIYVTVNITEGDQ
+320 KGIYITVNITEGEQ
-334 YKLSGVEVSGN
+334 YKLSGVQVSGN
-345 LAGHSAEIEQ
+345 LAGHSAEIET

-381 GRYGYAYPRVQSMPE
+381 GRYGYAYPRVQSQPE

-427 TSKDAVLRREM
+427 TSKDSVLRREM

-461 GFFETVDTDTQ
+461 GYFETVDTDTQ
-472 RVPGSPDQVDVVYKV
+472 RVPGRPDQVDVVYKV
-487 KERNTGSFNFGIG
+487 KERNTGSFNFGVG

-513 QQDNWLGTGYAVGI
+513 QQDNWLGTGYSVGI

-534 QTYAELSVTNPYFT
+534 QTYTELSVTNPYFT
-548 VDGVSLGGRLF
+548 VDGVSLGGRVF
-559 YNDFQA
+559 YNDFEA

-583 LGFPINE
+583 LGFPVNE
-590 YNSLRA
+590 YNTLRA
-596 GLGYVHNSLSNMQ
+596 GLGYVHNKLSNMQ
-609 PQVAMWR
+609 PQVAMDR
-616 YLYSMGEH
+616 YLESMGE
-624 PSTSDQDNSFKTD
+624 TNTNSFAAD

-653 YFPTDGSRVNL
+653 YFPTEGTRVNL
-664 TGKVTIPGSD
+664 NGKVTIPGSD
-674 NEYYKVTLDTATYVP
+674 NEYYKVSMDTATYVP

-702 RWGYGDGLGGKEMPF
+702 KVGYGDGIGSKEMPF

-730 GFQSNTIGPKAVYFP
+730 GFQSNTIGPKAVYKSG
-745 HQASNYDP
+745 AYAGDP
-753 DYDYECATQ
+753 DNYEECTN
-762 DGAKD
+762 KD
-767 LCKSDDAVGGNAMAV
+767 NKDCKSDDAVGGNAMAV

-814 DTNWDSSQYSGYPD
+814 DTNWQDSAETRAVGVPD

>member
-1 MSEPR
+1 MPWWNVVGDR
-6 FVHLRVHSD
+6 K
-15 YSMIDGLAKTAPLVK
+15 YQKQKLA
-30 KAAALGMPALA
+30 G
-41 ITDFTNLCGLV
+41 
-52 KFYGAGH
+52 
-59 GAGIKPIVGA
+59 
-69 DFNVQCD
+69 D
-76 LLGDELTH
+76 LET
-84 LTVLAANN
+84 
-92 TGYQNL
+92 
-98 TLLISKAYQ
+98 
-107 RGYGAAGPIIDRDWL
+107 
-122 IELNEGLILLSGGRM
+122 
-137 GDVGRSLL
+137 
-145 RGNSALVDECV
+145 
-156 AFYEEHFPDRYFLEL
+156 
-171 IRTGRP
+171 
-177 DEESYLHAAVELAE
+177 
-191 ARGLPVVATND
+191 
-202 VRFIDSSDF
+202 
-211 DAHEIRV
+211 
-218 AIHDGFTLDD
+218 
-228 PKRPRNYS
+228 
-236 PQQYMRSEEEM
+236 
-247 CELFAD
+247 
-253 IPEALANTVEIAK
+253 
-266 RCNVTVRLGEYFLPQ
+266 
-281 FPTGDMSLSL
+281 
-291 IHILR
+291 LR

-583 LGFPINE
+583 LGFRSTNIT
-590 YNSLRA
+590 RC
-596 GLGYVHNSLSNMQ
+596 V
-609 PQVAMWR
+609 QV
-616 YLYSMGEH
+616 
-624 PSTSDQDNSFKTD
+624 
-637 DFTFN
+637 
-642 YGWTYNKLDRG
+642 
-653 YFPTDGSRVNL
+653 
-664 TGKVTIPGSD
+664 
-674 NEYYKVTLDTATYVP
+674 
-689 IDDDHKWVVLGRT
+689 WV
-702 RWGYGDGLGGKEMPF
+702 M
-717 YENFYAGGSSTVR
+717 
-730 GFQSNTIGPKAVYFP
+730 
-745 HQASNYDP
+745 
-753 DYDYECATQ
+753 
-762 DGAKD
+762 
-767 LCKSDDAVGGNAMAV
+767 
-782 ASLEFITP
+782 FITP
-790 TPFISDKYANSV
+790 CPTCSRRLRCGVICTLWV
-802 RTSFFWDMGTVW
+802 
-814 DTNWDSSQYSGYPD
+814 
-828 YSDPSN
+828 N
-834 IRMSAGI
+834 IRA
-841 ALQWM
+841 
-846 SPLGPLVFSYAQ
+846 PLIRITASKRTTSRSTMVGPITSLTVVTSRQ
-858 PFKKYDGDK
+858 MVHVS
-867 AEQFQFNIGKTW
+867 T

>member
-1 MSEPR
+1 MAMKKLLIASLLFSSATVYGAEG
-6 FVHLRVHSD
+6 FVVKDIHFEGLQRVAV
-15 YSMIDGLAKTAPLVK
+15 G
-30 KAAALGMPALA
+30 AALLSMPVRTGDTVNDEDISNTIRALFA
-41 ITDFTNLCGLV
+41 TGNFEDVRVLRDGNTLLVQVKERPTIASITFSGNKSVKDDMLKQNLEASGVRVGESLDRTTLSDIEKGLEDFYYSVGKYSASVKAVVTPLPRNRVDLKLV
-52 KFYGAGH
+52 FQEGVSAK
-59 GAGIKPIVGA
+59 IQQINIVGNHA
-69 DFNVQCD
+69 FST
-76 LLGDELTH
+76 EE
-84 LTVLAANN
+84 
-92 TGYQNL
+92 
-98 TLLISKAYQ
+98 LISHFQLRDEVPWWNVVGDRKYQ
-107 RGYGAAGPIIDRDWL
+107 KQKLAGD
-122 IELNEGLILLSGGRM
+122 
-137 GDVGRSLL
+137 
-145 RGNSALVDECV
+145 
-156 AFYEEHFPDRYFLEL
+156 LE
-171 IRTGRP
+171 T
-177 DEESYLHAAVELAE
+177 
-191 ARGLPVVATND
+191 
-202 VRFIDSSDF
+202 
-211 DAHEIRV
+211 
-218 AIHDGFTLDD
+218 
-228 PKRPRNYS
+228 
-236 PQQYMRSEEEM
+236 
-247 CELFAD
+247 
-253 IPEALANTVEIAK
+253 
-266 RCNVTVRLGEYFLPQ
+266 
-281 FPTGDMSLSL
+281 
-291 IHILR
+291 LR

-320 KGIYVTVNITEGDQ
+320 KGIYITVNITKGDQ
-334 YKLSGVEVSGN
+334 YKLSGVQVSGN
-345 LAGHSAEIEQ
+345 LAGHSAEIEK

-381 GRYGYAYPRVQSMPE
+381 GRYGYAYPRVQSQPE

-427 TSKDAVLRREM
+427 TSKDSVLRREM

-513 QQDNWLGTGYAVGI
+513 QQDNWLGTGYSVGI

-534 QTYAELSVTNPYFT
+534 QTYSELSVTNPYFT
-548 VDGVSLGGRLF
+548 VDGVSLGGRIF
-559 YNDFQA
+559 YNDFEA

-590 YNSLRA
+590 YNTLRA
-596 GLGYVHNSLSNMQ
+596 GLGYVHNKLSNMQ
-609 PQVAMWR
+609 PQIAMDR
-616 YLYSMGEH
+616 YLESMGD
-624 PSTSDQDNSFKTD
+624 PDASDFAAD

-674 NEYYKVTLDTATYVP
+674 NEYYKVSLDTATYVP
-689 IDDDHKWVVLGRT
+689 IDNDHKWVVLGRT

-730 GFQSNTIGPKAVYFP
+730 GFQSNTIGPKAVYKNGA
-745 HQASNYDP
+745 HTSWDDND
-753 DYDYECATQ
+753 DYEDCTQ
-762 DGAKD
+762 ESG
-767 LCKSDDAVGGNAMAV
+767 CKSDDAVGGNAMAV

-790 TPFISDKYANSV
+790 TPFISEKYANSV

-814 DTNWDSSQYSGYPD
+814 DTNWDPSSAPSDVPD
-828 YSDPSN
+828 YSDPGN